1 MKSLCVLTFL
11 LSFTAAYAL
20 AAEKKPLSV
29 QECIDIAL
37 KNHPSIKSSEK
48 TVTVFDEQY
57 KEAFSSYYPKVSL
70 DASYT
75 RAEAKAVTFI
85 PGVTESYQAFL
96 KLEQKIYDFGRSEG
110 TVEGARLR
118 VDARTEDL
126 SKARQDV
133 IYNVKEAYFGVSKA
147 IGLIKVQEAALVQ
160 AESHLRQAKAFYE
173 AGAKAKFDVTK
184 SEVDLNAA
192 KLEVI
197 KAGNA
202 YSTAMA
208 SLKNRMGVAYSYPMD
223 IVAVT
228 GKSQNSA
235 SLEEGINE
243 ALKNRPEIKSVDAGI
258 REGEASLKVSKGGY
272 YPNLTA
278 SASFGYY
285 DQYPVG
291 SDESLFQDKNQR
303 WNAGLA
309 LNLPLFEGFLT
320 RSKVSESIANI
331 EALKAQKDNVINSVT
346 LEVTQAYLD
355 LQNAVARIDLTES
368 GVVMAKENLDIA
380 NGRYEAGVGTLLEVT
395 DAQSALVKAE
405 TDLINARY
413 DAEVARAKYGRA
425 VGVY

>member
-1 MKSLCVLTFL
+1 MRHFGKLILILSLASSTVF
-11 LSFTAAYAL
+11 
-20 AAEKKPLSV
+20 AEDKKPLSL

-57 KEAFSSYYPKVSL
+57 KEAFSSHYPKVSI
-70 DASYT
+70 DASYNRSEIKKLALLT
-75 RAEAKAVTFI
+75 GQTD
-85 PGVTESYQAFL
+85 SYSAAL
-96 KLEQKIYDFGRSEG
+96 NLSQKVYDFGRTG
-110 TVEGARLR
+110 GAVEGARFR
-118 VDARTEDL
+118 VDARSEDL
-126 SKARQDV
+126 SKTKQDV

-147 IGLIKVQEAALVQ
+147 MGLVKVQEAALVQ
-160 AESHLRQAKAFYE
+160 AESHLRQARAFYE

-184 SEVDLNAA
+184 SEVDLNGA

-197 KAGNA
+197 KAGNS

-208 SLKNRMGVAYSYPMD
+208 SLKNRMGVHYGYPMD
-223 IVAVT
+223 IVTVT
-228 GKSQNSA
+228 GKSLNSV
-235 SLEEGINE
+235 SLEDGINE

-309 LNLPLFEGFLT
+309 LNIPLFEGFVT
-320 RSKVSESIANI
+320 RSKVAESTANI
-331 EALKAQKDNVINSVT
+331 EALNAQRDNVVNNVT

-368 GVVMAKENLDIA
+368 GVGMAKENLDIA

-425 VGVY
+425 QGLY